1 MLVLAACCSDSIDQ
15 YIRDTMELVKDVNE
29 ILTTIKDNVKDTQR
43 ILKTWEKNLM
53 FERKDGR
60 TYTFE
65 ELNDSFNQL
74 IQQRWG
80 LTGSHALIAALL
92 IKFCLLESFPAAPL
106 CHTLQRTSKILPR
119 NPAAPY
125 TRAQAQRDA

>member
-1 MLVLAACCSDSIDQ
+1 
-15 YIRDTMELVKDVNE
+15 MELVKDVNE

-80 LTGSHALIAALL
+80 LTGRGGGAGRRRGTQGGQARAAL
-92 IKFCLLESFPAAPL
+92 C
-106 CHTLQRTSKILPR
+106 CMGLQGAYSVGM
-119 NPAAPY
+119 
-125 TRAQAQRDA
+125 AQ